1 METLGFRGVE
11 VVATRQQG
19 RHLKATARFGP
30 GDVVLSEA
38 PLAAVLY
45 DHSIPERCEWCWRKR
60 DEIEGSQLKICQQSK
75 WARFCGRECQGHA
88 WKAYYK
94 RECEALK
101 VLGKKRPPPTVRLAA
116 RLLEKMDQSDQ
127 ARRAVEGLLSHWD
140 EAGEQTKETY
150 AHMALAALS
159 FFLPGVELKQQEMGD
174 GSHRTRSTAHLFGRM
189 ACNCHTTHDEEVR
202 HVGIGLYTFAA
213 MANHSSNPSCTQFF
227 QGSRMHFR
235 ALRTIEPGDEVTIA
249 YVEIAAC
256 YPELRHTLLTQYYFD
271 TGPLPQELSRREL
284 ADAVMIVCKDKLAA
298 GCESDKD
305 LSLARVVVGGRD
317 TECGLLYLGEPTGG
331 GTEQRPEVR
340 LWGMAEEDG
349 TRACQSIGR
358 ALALFKQSKLVM
370 DSGDYTGA
378 RSKLVAVEAYC
389 DELCA
394 LTSGAVASLGPCH
407 VLRLRLL
414 ESQLRC
420 AIELHEWGVALDAAV
435 KLEGPYSIAYPRIYP
450 AVGVHYATLAK
461 LWNFHENSKKA
472 IKYAR
477 MAITNLQVTHGR
489 GSRLL
494 REVERILWEAS
505 AEASV

>member
-116 RLLEKMDQSDQ
+116 RLLEKMDQSHRDPNQSDQ

-189 ACNCHTTHDEEVR
+189 ACNCHTVRNCEALLPRAAAYAAHAVLLRHR
-202 HVGIGLYTFAA
+202 HVEPRQSENTSLSMVHLT
-213 MANHSSNPSCTQFF
+213 NRSNWGVCNS
-227 QGSRMHFR
+227 
-235 ALRTIEPGDEVTIA
+235 
-249 YVEIAAC
+249 
-256 YPELRHTLLTQYYFD
+256 
-271 TGPLPQELSRREL
+271 GPLPQELSRREL